1 MLIEVRLSP
10 QINTWVYGFFQHD
23 FSQMMRY
30 GGFRPVVFLPH
41 GLWAA
46 FFALMTLVAAVGLW
60 RFGPPQRRASYMAAA
75 GYLGVVLLLCKSA
88 AVVVYAALLLPT
100 VRLLSVRHQIRIAA
114 ALALFAVLFPLLRG
128 ADLVPVDW
136 VVAQAE
142 AVSEER
148 AGSLQFRIDNED
160 ALLARASERPLFGWG
175 GWGRNLIHDPYSG
188 ELVSTTDGRWII
200 VIGTLGWCGYVVEF
214 GLLALP
220 LVLLARQVRRVPA
233 PAISPY
239 VGPLALILGI
249 NMIDMLPNA
258 TLIPFTWLLAGAML
272 GYAEAHEAYRKAG
285 ATQIRSI
292 TGGGASSGDPAEPS
306 RPRAIL

>member
-1 MLIEVRLSP
+1 
-10 QINTWVYGFFQHD
+10 
-23 FSQMMRY
+23 
-30 GGFRPVVFLPH
+30 
-41 GLWAA
+41 
-46 FFALMTLVAAVGLW
+46 
-60 RFGPPQRRASYMAAA
+60 MAAA

-88 AVVVYAALLLPT
+88 AVLVYAALLLPT
-100 VRLLSVRHQIRIAA
+100 VRLLSVRQQIRIAA

-148 AGSLQFRIDNED
+148 AGSLQFRLDNED

-175 GWGRNLIHDPYSG
+175 SWGRNLIHDPYSG

-200 VIGTLGWCGYVVEF
+200 VIGTLGWCGYIVEF

-220 LVLLARQVRRVPA
+220 LVMLARQVRRMPA

-272 GYAEAHEAYRKAG
+272 GYAEALEAYRKAG
-285 ATQIRSI
+285 ATQNRST
-292 TGGGASSGDPAEPS
+292 TGGGASSGGPAEPS